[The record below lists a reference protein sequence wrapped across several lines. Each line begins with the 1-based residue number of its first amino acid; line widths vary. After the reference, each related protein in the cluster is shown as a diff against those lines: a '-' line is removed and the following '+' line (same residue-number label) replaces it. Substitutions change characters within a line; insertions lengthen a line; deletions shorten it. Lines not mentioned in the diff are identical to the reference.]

1 MWPNADET
9 RELLLQA
16 EKGGNEAIDRLL
28 SRHRQALRRMVELRL
43 DRALARRVA
52 PVISSRTRFSKP
64 AAGLNPTL
72 RSLLCRFICGCGTWP
87 AIVS

>member
-64 AAGLNPTL
+64 AAGLNPT
-72 RSLLCRFICGCGTWP
+72 
-87 AIVS
+87 